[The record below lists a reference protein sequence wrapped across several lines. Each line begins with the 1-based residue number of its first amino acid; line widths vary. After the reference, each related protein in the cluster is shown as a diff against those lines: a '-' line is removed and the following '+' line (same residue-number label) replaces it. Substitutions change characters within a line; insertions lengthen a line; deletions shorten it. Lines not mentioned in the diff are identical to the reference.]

1 MSTIKLWID
10 PITRIEGHLALYAEV
25 DSSTR
30 KVTTAHTTVMMFRG
44 FEVFLRGRPP
54 EDAIHITSR
63 TCGVCGAAHANA
75 STRACDVASGM
86 TPYPMGNVLRTMA
99 YAMTDYTYDHSIIL
113 NMLEGP
119 DYSEAIVSKL
129 TPSVW
134 QTAQSTPANYSSI
147 HGYRTIA
154 DIMRDLNPITGR
166 IWQLTV
172 KHQRLAREAG
182 VLIYGRHS
190 HPSTLIPGGIST
202 DITLLGSMLEEYY
215 ARLSKL
221 LAWVKFVWAIWQD
234 LYEFFRDHV
243 STPDGKSYALTQGKT
258 HDPPVLLAGGWGD
271 DPEVYSSIT
280 DEANGDWR
288 QLYAKLDEAYNA
300 RWEKPGLAIG
310 HQLYSPNP
318 TEIQLGYVEFADSSF
333 YEDWVKA
340 NVAPPYGWL
349 TEDPIG
355 RPLVNGDPILQKYH
369 MWNRTTIPKPGAI
382 NFADK
387 YTWAAEPRIVLTMG
401 SLKGT
406 VIPIETG
413 PIAQLW
419 MDTLHATKV
428 TTVTGQTLWE
438 SNGSTLKLYLPGNT
452 VNPDLPEGTYGELT
466 ITWNLP
472 QYSTTME
479 RLLARAVHLAMAAA
493 MGYAAL
499 LYAFELVNKG
509 KTQTSRPWSYGKW
522 PSFSYSF
529 GWWQVPRGNCMHWL
543 VQQNGRIANYQYEA
557 PTTPNVSPQNSRCT
571 GQWQDQCR
579 GPFEMSV
586 INSQETEETPPDQW
600 TGLDFVRAIRS
611 FDPCLAC
618 AVHFE
623 AKGEGG
629 RVYNVI
635 EKVIWNAC
643 SL

>member
-10 PITRIEGHLALYAEV
+10 PITRIEGHLALYAEI
-25 DSSTR
+25 DSAARAVSD
-30 KVTTAHTTVMMFRG
+30 AHTTVMMFRG

-75 STRACDVASGM
+75 STRACDVAAGM
-86 TPYPMGNVLRTMA
+86 TPLPMGNVLRNMA

-134 QTAQSTPANYSSI
+134 QTAQQTPANYSSI

-154 DIMRDLNPITGR
+154 DIMRDLNPIQGR

-172 KHQRLAREAG
+172 KHQRIAREAG

-202 DITLLGSMLEEYY
+202 DITLLASLLQEYY
-215 ARLSKL
+215 TRLSL
-221 LAWVKFVWAIWQD
+221 LTAWVKFVWAIWQD

-243 STPDGKSYALTQGKT
+243 STPDGQSYALTQGKT
-258 HDPPVLLAGGWGD
+258 HDPPVLLASGWSD
-271 DPEVYSSIT
+271 DPEVYSGIY
-280 DEANGDWR
+280 DEAGGDWVK
-288 QLYAKLDEAYNA
+288 LYSLLDNAYNA
-300 RWEKPGLAIG
+300 RWEKPGFAIG
-310 HQLYSPNP
+310 HEIYSPNP
-318 TEIQLGYVEFADSSF
+318 TEIQLGYLEFADSSF

-340 NVAPPYGWL
+340 DVAPPYGWL
-349 TEDPIG
+349 KEDPLG
-355 RPLVNGDPILQKYH
+355 RPLAYGNDPLFKYH

-387 YTWAAEPRIVLTMG
+387 YTWAAEPRLL
-401 SLKGT
+401 LKDGR
-406 VIPIETG
+406 IAPIETG

-419 MDTLHATKV
+419 LDTLHAA
-428 TTVTGQTLWE
+428 TVQVDNHKAWE
-438 SNGSTLKLYLPGNT
+438 SNGSQLKVYLPGGT

-472 QYSTTME
+472 NYSTTME
-479 RLLARAVHLAMAAA
+479 RLLARAVHLAMAVSLAWA
-493 MGYAAL
+493 NL
-499 LYAFELVNKG
+499 LYGLSLVNAG
-509 KTQTSRPWSYGKW
+509 KTQTSRPWSFGRW

-571 GQWQDQCR
+571 DPWKGQCR

-586 INSQETEETPPDQW
+586 VNSKVTEEVPPDQW